1 MSLWAI
7 VPVKPLRRGKSRLS
21 TILSEDER
29 ERLNH
34 NLFVHTIEVLQ
45 RVEAITDIL
54 VVSRDSDVLT
64 EARELNV
71 RTVTE
76 NGTPELNNA
85 LRRASLFSKNF
96 STEGI
101 LIVPADL
108 PLMRS
113 QDVSDFLDVRG
124 IPPVAII
131 SPDRRGQGT
140 NLLYTNPADLLTFS
154 YGMDSFERHVS
165 QAQMKDARVVVF
177 ENERIALDLDVPEDY
192 DLLNSYQAV
201 PVLSEIQPHL

>member
-54 VVSRDSDVLT
+54 VVSRDLDVLT

-165 QAQMKDARVVVF
+165 QAQMKNARVVVF

>member
-21 TILSEDER
+21 EILSEDER
-29 ERLNH
+29 AQLNH
-34 NLFVHTIEVLQ
+34 QLFVHTIEVLKQ
-45 RVEAITDIL
+45 VDDISEIL

-64 EARELNV
+64 EARDLDV

-85 LRRASLFSKNF
+85 LRRASLFLKAF
-96 STEGI
+96 STEGV

-108 PLMRS
+108 PLLTPA
-113 QDVSDFLDVRG
+113 DVIAFLEKRTQ
-124 IPPVAII
+124 PPVVII
-131 SPDRRGQGT
+131 TSDRHRKGT
-140 NLLYTNPADLLTFS
+140 NMLFTNPADLLTFS
-154 YGMDSFERHVS
+154 YGQDSFERHSALAKSKGAEVI
-165 QAQMKDARVVVF
+165 VF

-192 DLLNSYQAV
+192 DLLKSKKAI
-201 PVLSEIQPHL
+201 PVMSEV

>member
-34 NLFVHTIEVLQ
+34 QLFVHTIEVLKE
-45 RVEAITDIL
+45 VDAITDIL

-64 EARELNV
+64 EARDMQV

-76 NGTPELNNA
+76 NGTPELNAA

-108 PLMRS
+108 PLMAPE
-113 QDVSDFLDVRG
+113 DVSAFLKERRTS
-124 IPPVAII
+124 PVEII
-131 SPDRRGQGT
+131 APDRRGQGT
-140 NLLYTNPADLLTFS
+140 NLLFTNPADLLTFS
-154 YGMDSFERHVS
+154 YGMDSFDRHVT
-165 QAQMKDARVVVF
+165 QAKKKDARVVVF
-177 ENERIALDLDVPEDY
+177 ENDRIALDLDIPEDY
-192 DLLNSYQAV
+192 DLLSSFTEL
-201 PVLSEIQPHL
+201 PVLSEI

>member
-21 TILSEDER
+21 KILSEEER
-29 ERLNH
+29 TQLNH
-34 NLFVHTIEVLQ
+34 QLFLHTIQVLKQ
-45 RVEAITDIL
+45 VDSISDIL

-64 EARELNV
+64 EARELDV

-85 LRRASLFSKNF
+85 LRRASLFSKAF

-108 PLMRS
+108 PLLVPD
-113 QDVSDFLDVRG
+113 DVDAFLKARKEQPMVV
-124 IPPVAII
+124 IA
-131 SPDRRGQGT
+131 PDRRRKGT
-140 NLLYTNPADLLTFS
+140 NMLLTNPADLLTFS
-154 YGMDSFERHVS
+154 FGQDSFQKHTAL
-165 QAQMKDARVVVF
+165 AQSEGADVVVV
-177 ENERIALDLDVPEDY
+177 ENERIALDLDIPEDY
-192 DLLNSYQAV
+192 EILSLKEAL
-201 PVLSEIQPHL
+201 PV